1 MRHKLLA
8 TLLVALSLP
17 AMAHAQIYSNTS
29 ASSNSGGNAA
39 GPGGSVRTGDSSAS
53 VSASN
58 SSASGTSS
66 SSIRIRT
73 TVNGDSHEESFTSDS
88 GDVSVSVQS
97 TPEETVIETREGSA
111 PAVKKVIPAQPK
123 PQSAKADA
131 KDDIGANVKTEAQA
145 DAAAAAPA
153 APVAAAASASS
164 DSEEIKPGLGAWIV
178 RSVQSFFAGL
188 FSWFG

>member
-8 TLLVALSLP
+8 GLVIALSLP

-29 ASSNSGGNAA
+29 ASSNSGGNVV
-39 GPGGSVRTGDSSAS
+39 GPGGSIRTGDSSAS

-73 TVNGDSHEESFTSDS
+73 TVNGEAHEESFTSGS
-88 GDVSVSVQS
+88 GDVSVSVRS
-97 TPEETVIETREGSA
+97 TPKETVIETREGTA

-131 KDDIGANVKTEAQA
+131 KADTQASAKTEAQA
-145 DAAAAAPA
+145 TAQADAAVAAAPA
-153 APVAAAASASS
+153 ASAAAAS
-164 DSEEIKPGLGAWIV
+164 EEAEPGLGAWII

-188 FSWFG
+188 FSWFA